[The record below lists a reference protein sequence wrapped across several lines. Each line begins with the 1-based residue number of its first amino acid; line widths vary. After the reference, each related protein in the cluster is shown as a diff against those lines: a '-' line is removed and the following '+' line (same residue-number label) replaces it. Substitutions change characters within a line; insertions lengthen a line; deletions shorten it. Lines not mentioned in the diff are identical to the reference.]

1 MKRNFMAIKKY
12 KLNKEE
18 LEIKKAF
25 ENGEFKSVKNLEKE
39 LKRYQAIANAHVN
52 TDKRANFDDR

>member
-1 MKRNFMAIKKY
+1 MAIKKY

-18 LEIKKAF
+18 LEIEKAI

>member
-1 MKRNFMAIKKY
+1 MAIKKY

-18 LEIKKAF
+18 LEIEKAI

-39 LKRYQAIANAHVN
+39 IKRYQAIASAHMN
-52 TDKRANFDDR
+52 KDKLDNRNNSNDR